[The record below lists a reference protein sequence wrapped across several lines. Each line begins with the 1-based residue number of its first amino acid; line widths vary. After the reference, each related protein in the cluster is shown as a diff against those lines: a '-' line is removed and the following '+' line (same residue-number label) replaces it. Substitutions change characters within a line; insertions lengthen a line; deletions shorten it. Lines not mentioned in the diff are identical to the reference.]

1 MKVSQLMELLKQ
13 MPPDAKVVWQDADD
27 SDGGYNDTVNNVA
40 DMSDTPL
47 GKRLRGAV
55 VALSS

>member
-1 MKVSQLMELLKQ
+1 MKVSQLIELLQQ
-13 MPPDAKVVWQDADD
+13 MPQDAKVVWQGAGD
-27 SDGGYNDTVNNVA
+27 SDGGYDDKVNNVA

-55 VALSS
+55 VALRG